1 MSRLTNVIFNLD
13 GWLNSPRLQ
22 MNLSP
27 QTQPMEV
34 KIHTT
39 HTYRNPV
46 NSECL
51 FQSTWWDCDC
61 VNIECYSEE
70 SDDEDEADTAEMC
83 AEYMDQLT
91 PGSLH
96 VSNHTLY
103 ANLNRPIT
111 VSI

>member
-1 MSRLTNVIFNLD
+1 MCFTPGTLIAA
-13 GWLNSPRLQ
+13 
-22 MNLSP
+22 
-27 QTQPMEV
+27 
-34 KIHTT
+34 
-39 HTYRNPV
+39 
-46 NSECL
+46 L
-51 FQSTWWDCDC
+51 FWCWDCDC

>member
-1 MSRLTNVIFNLD
+1 MSGKKTLRESCGCTAIKLCGQRIHILIHYNYSTDLMSRLTNVIFNLD

-51 FQSTWWDCDC
+51 FQST
-61 VNIECYSEE
+61 
-70 SDDEDEADTAEMC
+70 
-83 AEYMDQLT
+83 
-91 PGSLH
+91 
-96 VSNHTLY
+96 
-103 ANLNRPIT
+103 
-111 VSI
+111 